1 MFTARRAVSSCAYFN
16 IVFILIV
23 LAALIWWWPA
33 AAALPL
39 ALAVVC
45 LRPGAARAEDVDMD
59 AAAALSPDAQALL
72 DAAPDAAIVLARD
85 GTILW
90 ANGAAREQFGLF
102 TAGRP
107 VSFAMRVPELI
118 AAVDKVGM
126 TGFAER
132 ARWSEKVPTSRWYEA
147 FVSPF
152 RLDGGGGP
160 HNAIVVFVRDL
171 TEQQRLD
178 RMREDFVANASH
190 ELRTPLAALTG
201 FIETL
206 QGPARE
212 DPEARER
219 FLAIMREQAERM
231 KRLTDA
237 LLSLSRIEMRAH
249 VRPTETIDCAETVRY
264 AVEMARPLASE
275 NGVQIELSVAAEPL
289 TVHGD
294 ADELGQ
300 VVDNLIENAIKYG
313 GAGGRVIVSADRET
327 TAAGPV
333 AALSVQD
340 FGQGIAPEHV
350 PRLTERF
357 YRVDVE
363 ASRARQGT
371 GLGLAI
377 VKHIVARHR
386 GRLTVRSELGAG
398 STFTV
403 RIPLRE
409 TRDG

>member
-1 MFTARRAVSSCAYFN
+1 VAVAVAGGMA
-16 IVFILIV
+16 IR
-23 LAALIWWWPA
+23 PGTA
-33 AAALPL
+33 AAAEVEAAS
-39 ALAVVC
+39 ALEAD
-45 LRPGAARAEDVDMD
+45 ARAILD
-59 AAAALSPDAQALL
+59 ASPDAC
-72 DAAPDAAIVLARD
+72 IVLSAE

-90 ANGAAREQFGLF
+90 ANQAAREQFGIF
-102 TAGRP
+102 TAGTP
-107 VSFAMRVPELI
+107 FSFAMRVPELI
-118 AAVDKVGM
+118 AAVEK
-126 TGFAER
+126 TGRTGLSER
-132 ARWSEKVPTSRWYEA
+132 ARWSEKVPTSRWFEA

-152 RLDGGGGP
+152 RLAGGGAAGR
-160 HNAIVVFVRDL
+160 HNALAVFVRDL

-212 DPEARER
+212 DSKARDQ
-219 FLAIMREQAERM
+219 FLGIMREQAERM

-249 VRPTETIDCAETVRY
+249 VRPTEVVDCGKTVRY
-264 AVEMARPLASE
+264 AVEMARSMARE
-275 NGVQIELSVAAEPL
+275 YSVAMEVSVPRDP
-289 TVHGD
+289 VPVRGD
-294 ADELGQ
+294 EDELVQ
-300 VVDNLIENAIKYG
+300 VMDNLLENAIKYG
-313 GAGGRVIVSADRET
+313 GEGGRVVVSVDREASGT
-327 TAAGPV
+327 G
-333 AALSVQD
+333 ALAVMSVQD
-340 FGQGIAPEHV
+340 FGRGIAPEHV

-398 STFTV
+398 STFSV
-403 RIPLRE
+403 RIPLV
-409 TRDG
+409 TDDGPMTERPA

>member
-1 MFTARRAVSSCAYFN
+1 MFTARRAGSGAAHLP
-16 IVFILIV
+16 IVILLIV
-23 LAALIWWWPA
+23 AVILSSGLVQSAM
-33 AAALPL
+33 L
-39 ALAVVC
+39 ALLATAILLC
-45 LRPGAARAEDVDMD
+45 PGRALAEDVDMD
-59 AAAALSPDAQALL
+59 TAAALSPDAQALL
-72 DAAPDAAIVLARD
+72 DAAPDAAIVLDRD

-90 ANGAAREQFGLF
+90 ANGPARDQFGLF
-102 TAGRP
+102 RAGRP
-107 VSFAMRVPELI
+107 ISFAMRVPELI
-118 AAVDKVGM
+118 AAVEKVAATGM
-126 TGFAER
+126 AER

-147 FVSPF
+147 FVSPSD
-152 RLDGGGGP
+152 LQSAGGGRRD
-160 HNAIVVFVRDL
+160 ALVVFVRDL

-212 DPEARER
+212 DADARDR
-219 FLAIMREQAERM
+219 FLDVMREQAERM

-249 VRPTETIDCAETVRY
+249 VRPTDSVDCADTVRY
-264 AVEMARPLASE
+264 AAEMARALASE
-275 NGVQIELSVAAEPL
+275 NGVQLELSVASEPL

-294 ADELGQ
+294 PDELVQ
-300 VVDNLIENAIKYG
+300 VMDNLIENAIKYG
-313 GAGGRVIVSADRET
+313 GDGGRVIVSADRET

-333 AALSVQD
+333 AVMSVQD

-403 RIPLRE
+403 RIPLRHS
-409 TRDG
+409 

>member
-1 MFTARRAVSSCAYFN
+1 MKRALLALTALVT
-16 IVFILIV
+16 II
-23 LAALIWWWPA
+23 LAAVAAPAVFAGIITLA
-33 AAALPL
+33 AAATFLP
-39 ALAVVC
+39 
-45 LRPGAARAEDVDMD
+45 RPARAEGVEVGE
-59 AAAALSPDAQALL
+59 ALSADAQAIL
-72 DAAPDAAIVLARD
+72 DVLPDACIVLTAD
-85 GTILW
+85 GIVMW
-90 ANGAAREQFGLF
+90 ANAAAREQFGIFSAGNPFSF
-102 TAGRP
+102 T
-107 VSFAMRVPELI
+107 MRVPELVR
-118 AAVDKVGM
+118 AVEKAGRS
-126 TGFAER
+126 GLSER

-147 FVSPF
+147 FIAPF
-152 RLDGGGGP
+152 NLSADTP
-160 HNAIVVFVRDL
+160 QNKDAIAVFVRDL

-206 QGPARE
+206 QGPARD
-212 DPEARER
+212 DPEARAQ
-219 FLAIMREQAERM
+219 FLSIMHGQAERM

-249 VRPTETIDCAETVRY
+249 VRPSALVDAASTVRT
-264 AVEMARPLASE
+264 AVELTRATAQE
-275 NGVQIELSVAAEPL
+275 ANVELEVHIAPEPL
-289 TVHGD
+289 HLRGD
-294 ADELGQ
+294 ADELVQ

-313 GAGGRVIVSADRET
+313 GDGGRVVVSATRERVGT
-327 TAAGPV
+327 GFAAMI
-333 AALSVQD
+333 SVQD
-340 FGQGIAPEHV
+340 FGKGIAPEHV

-398 STFTV
+398 SIFTV
-403 RIPLRE
+403 RLPME
-409 TRDG
+409 PTATTA